1 MAAIHP
7 FTYERPRTLAE
18 TVALL
23 GRHGPEARLLAGGT
37 DLVIRLRDGSL
48 RPSVVIDVKRVPEL
62 GPEIRDEAGLLSISA
77 TSVMTDIAANPVV
90 RRHFVALAEAAAVV
104 GSVQIRNRA
113 TLAGNICNASP
124 AADCAPPL
132 LVYGAVVV
140 AAGPDGTRRIPVS
153 QFFVRSGQTALERT
167 EVVLAIEL
175 PLPAGRIG
183 AVHVRR
189 TRRRGHDLA
198 SVTLACGVDGAGVTR
213 LAYGSVG
220 PRPVL
225 VVDESG
231 VLADPGAPG
240 DARDEI
246 LERMFE
252 GASPSPRSMR
262 ASPEY
267 RLAMLRVLGARALQV
282 AIGRRDEA

>member
-37 DLVIRLRDGSL
+37 DLIIRLRDGSL

-62 GPEIRDEAGLLSISA
+62 GPEIREEAGLLSIGA

-132 LVYGAVVV
+132 LVYGASVV
-140 AAGPDGTRRIPVS
+140 AAGPDGTRRIPIS
-153 QFFVRSGQTALERT
+153 EFFVRSGQTTLERT
-167 EVVLAIEL
+167 EVVVAIEL
-175 PLPAGRIG
+175 PLPAGRMA

-198 SVTLACGVDGAGVTR
+198 SVTLTCGVDGAGVTR

-231 VLADPGAPG
+231 VLADPRAPG
-240 DARDEI
+240 AARAEI

-252 GASPSPRSMR
+252 GARPSPRSMR

-267 RLAMLRVLGARALQV
+267 RLAMLRVLGMRALQV
-282 AIGRRDEA
+282 AIGRLGEA